1 MAEITFRD
9 LKNMRAFKELP
20 ILTLDQRWYQL
31 MPEHKKTDEV
41 RYCVRGYKRR

>member
-20 ILTLDQRWYQL
+20 ILTRSEMVSAYAG
-31 MPEHKKTDEV
+31 T
-41 RYCVRGYKRR
+41 